1 MKLKYKII
9 FVLLIIG
16 VGIQFIPTP
25 INQDRKENTPTAFV
39 KLYSPPLKVQNLLK
53 NSCND
58 CHSNYTA
65 YPWYNKLQP
74 MSWFL
79 ERHIKEGKS
88 ELNFDEFDT
97 YSDRKKRNKLTS
109 IKGQIEENE
118 MPLSSYTFIHRESK
132 LSDKEKEIL
141 IFYFDSLSALYY

>member
-16 VGIQFIPTP
+16 VGIQFIPTS
-25 INQDRKENTPTAFV
+25 INQDRKESNPTAFV
-39 KLYSPPLKVQNLLK
+39 KLYSPSLEVQNILK
-53 NSCND
+53 NSCTD

-79 ERHIKEGKS
+79 EHHIKEGKS

-118 MPLSSYTFIHRESK
+118 MPLSSYTLIHRESK
-132 LSDKEKEIL
+132 LSNKEKEIL

>member
-16 VGIQFIPTP
+16 VGIQFVPTS

-39 KLYSPPLKVQNLLK
+39 KLYSPPLQVQNLLK
-53 NSCND
+53 NSCAD

-79 ERHIKEGKS
+79 ENHIKEGKS
-88 ELNFDEFDT
+88 KLNFDEFDT

-132 LSDKEKEIL
+132 LSDEEKEIL
-141 IFYFDSLSALYY
+141 IIYFDSLSAFY